1 MISLRRDI
9 DEGVYPRMFRVGSS
23 VICRGPFL
31 VLRRAQ
37 GGKQMSTQLKQEQ
50 QQPSTTSRIDR
61 YFQLTA
67 LGTSVRTELIAGFTT
82 FLAMAY
88 ILFVNPNI
96 LGAAGMDTGAVFV
109 ATGLVAVVGS
119 LTMGLLANYPIAI
132 APGMG
137 LNAFFAYS
145 VVIGMG
151 IPWQTALS
159 GVLVSGLFF
168 IVLTLSGIRETI
180 VNAIP
185 APLKM
190 AVAAGIGFFIAFI
203 GLKNAGIVV
212 ASEATLVS
220 LGSLGTG
227 TTLLAV
233 FGLVVSALLM
243 ARDVKGGIFIGMLL
257 TAIVGMIFGLV
268 PTPTAISDVVSMP
281 PSMSSTFG
289 QAFINFGDVFTLQ
302 MLVVILTF
310 FFIDFFDTAGTLVAV
325 ARQAGIMKENKVP
338 RASKA
343 LLADSTATVAGAIFG
358 TSTATSYVESSAGVA
373 AGGRTGLTAVFAGL
387 FFGLALFF
395 SPLLAVVTAPVTAPA
410 LIIVGVLMAS
420 ALLDIDWKKIEIAV
434 PAFLTI
440 IMMPLT
446 SSIATGIGLG
456 FILYPL
462 MMIAKGKTK
471 EIHPIMYGMLV
482 IFLAYF
488 MFLPHA

>member
-1 MISLRRDI
+1 
-9 DEGVYPRMFRVGSS
+9 
-23 VICRGPFL
+23 
-31 VLRRAQ
+31 
-37 GGKQMSTQLKQEQ
+37 
-50 QQPSTTSRIDR
+50 
-61 YFQLTA
+61 
-67 LGTSVRTELIAGFTT
+67 
-82 FLAMAY
+82 
-88 ILFVNPNI
+88 
-96 LGAAGMDTGAVFV
+96 
-109 ATGLVAVVGS
+109 
-119 LTMGLLANYPIAI
+119 
-132 APGMG
+132 
-137 LNAFFAYS
+137 
-145 VVIGMG
+145 
-151 IPWQTALS
+151 
-159 GVLVSGLFF
+159 
-168 IVLTLSGIRETI
+168 
-180 VNAIP
+180 
-185 APLKM
+185 
-190 AVAAGIGFFIAFI
+190 
-203 GLKNAGIVV
+203 
-212 ASEATLVS
+212 
-220 LGSLGTG
+220 
-227 TTLLAV
+227 
-233 FGLVVSALLM
+233 M

-488 MFLPHA
+488 IFLPHA